1 MFSIYCKNAI
11 IFLKFLKTLKTLN
24 FWLTFKNRH
33 LQSGGYFVITKL
45 KTLPTTGISASA
57 SKLNWLFVIK
67 WYIMISIQFKRG
79 FCQQTYH
86 WTPSFVNTEHIGFA
100 TFFQKFRET
109 LQKIHFGSAKCS
121 FLNLNFFKSKKVK
134 KQWLRLI

>member
-86 WTPSFVNTEHIGFA
+86 LIPSIVNTEHIGFA
-100 TFFQKFRET
+100 TFFP
-109 LQKIHFGSAKCS
+109 KIPR
-121 FLNLNFFKSKKVK
+121 NPPKKVLWFCK
-134 KQWLRLI
+134 MFIFKPEFFQI